1 MKDGDSHAYPLI
13 YNREAQRHTSPY
25 FKSSSQP
32 QKPDVLKPGLKIVF
46 VPPFGCWKAS
56 FEMEMQVLRGL
67 GAVLLVI

>member
-13 YNREAQRHTSPY
+13 YKGEAQRHTSPY
-25 FKSSSQP
+25 FKISSQP

-56 FEMEMQVLRGL
+56 FEMEMQVLREL